1 MGSGSLERKL
11 SSVMGR
17 VVRLRLL
24 RCQAL
29 AWLALLLPTIAA
41 MLLLGTPSAGFASE
55 FIVLAVATLVGILLA
70 RVLTRPPTPIETARL
85 VERADPELND
95 ALLTAVQI
103 LSQPALQPA
112 VLSQMAVEDAESLV
126 HGRDWSR
133 VVPRR
138 QVAIWSLISTS
149 CFLLMVASVMAAGR
163 YSRTIARSELP
174 STPITTESQST
185 APTELIVEPGNT
197 ELELGSALTV
207 VARFP
212 GTPPERAVLQFENTA
227 GQTRELVMSETVDA
241 GVFAARMEQINQDGV
256 YRIRYTQ
263 PASTTQSSVS
273 PDFSIR
279 TFERPRLL
287 QLDAVITPPAWSG
300 RPTETLEDVLRLTV
314 AEGSQVLL
322 RLKLNK
328 PSAAELHPEAGSPLI
343 PTPNPADPTIVQ
355 TTLTASTS
363 QILTLHLVDAQ
374 GRTAPEDTQIS
385 IRVARNQPAA
395 VKAVFPGRDTNVSAL
410 QEFRVQAQASDDFGL
425 IDFGMEFSV
434 SGGAPRQI
442 SLRTAPSPEPT
453 AENPQPD
460 KPLLSTEMTHSLDL
474 ESLGAA
480 PDDVVVY
487 SFWAVDRAPDGS
499 ERRTV
504 GDLLF
509 AEVRRFEEIFREG
522 QQQAQQSAQQ
532 RQQQQGQQ
540 EQQGSA
546 VDGVLNLQKEI
557 ISATWNVVREEHER
571 RSAGTLAADLDA
583 IAQSQQQASEQLK
596 QALQQAPATP
606 QIQALSE
613 RAQNEMQQAVQLLQ
627 TAGNDSNTRPGTAL
641 PPEQRVLQTL
651 LKMRAA
657 EFQVQ
662 QQQQQQGGGGG
673 GGNSASQQQLQQ
685 LELDNNR
692 NRYESERQAQEQQ
705 EASSQQR
712 EQLQVLN
719 RLKELARRQQA
730 VNERLKQLESELRAA
745 RSDQEREELERELK
759 RLRDEQREMLRDV
772 DELNERMQQ
781 SQTTQNQQQMQ
792 EARSNVQQASRA
804 MDEGRLAEA
813 IAEGTRAERRFENLR
828 EEFRNSTSSQ
838 FDEAVRDL
846 RQQARELNEKQNE
859 LAQQLNG
866 SSPENTPQKS
876 PSLRSERNRDQISQS
891 LQQQQDRLSQILD
904 QSRQLIEQA
913 EQSEPLL
920 SERLYETLR
929 EVREQK
935 PQEALEAAEMLA
947 ERGLWPQTQEAEQV
961 ARNGLQ
967 QLQQGIENAADAVL
981 GSETEALRRAQS
993 RLQQAANQLEQ
1004 EVNDAEQRQSGNQQN
1019 SQPGQQPGQTP
1030 GQQPQPQAG
1039 DQQNSQPGQQPGQTP
1054 GQQPQPQSGDQQNSQ
1069 PGQQQGQTPGQ
1080 QPQPRAGD
1088 QQNSQPGQQ
1097 PGQTPGQQPQPRAGD
1112 QQNPQPG
1119 QQPGQASGQQPQ
1131 PRAGDQQNPQPGQQ
1145 PGQASG
1151 QQPQPPSG
1159 DQQSSPGNPRSTLL
1173 NGGREGARA
1182 GDNNA
1187 PGRPLTGSEFSEWSD
1202 QLRDIEE
1209 MLEDPELRNRVAQV
1223 RDRARAIRA
1232 EFRRHG
1238 TEPQWN
1244 LVRSQLLNEMQQ
1256 LQLRLA
1262 EELKKRESNRAMVP
1276 IDREP
1281 IPEEF
1286 DGLVQRYYQLL
1297 GQERTDPSEPAENK

>member
-1 MGSGSLERKL
+1 
-11 SSVMGR
+11 V
-17 VVRLRLL
+17 
-24 RCQAL
+24 
-29 AWLALLLPTIAA
+29 
-41 MLLLGTPSAGFASE
+41 
-55 FIVLAVATLVGILLA
+55 
-70 RVLTRPPTPIETARL
+70 
-85 VERADPELND
+85 
-95 ALLTAVQI
+95 
-103 LSQPALQPA
+103 
-112 VLSQMAVEDAESLV
+112 
-126 HGRDWSR
+126 
-133 VVPRR
+133 
-138 QVAIWSLISTS
+138 
-149 CFLLMVASVMAAGR
+149 
-163 YSRTIARSELP
+163 
-174 STPITTESQST
+174 
-185 APTELIVEPGNT
+185 
-197 ELELGSALTV
+197 
-207 VARFP
+207 
-212 GTPPERAVLQFENTA
+212 
-227 GQTRELVMSETVDA
+227 
-241 GVFAARMEQINQDGV
+241 
-256 YRIRYTQ
+256 
-263 PASTTQSSVS
+263 
-273 PDFSIR
+273 
-279 TFERPRLL
+279 
-287 QLDAVITPPAWSG
+287 
-300 RPTETLEDVLRLTV
+300 ETLGDVLRLTV
-314 AEGSQVLL
+314 AEGSQVLFK
-322 RLKLNK
+322 LKLNK
-328 PSAAELHPEAGSPLI
+328 PATAELHPETGSPLT
-343 PTPNPADPTIVQ
+343 PTPDPADPTIVQ

-363 QILTLHLVDAQ
+363 QIFTLHLVDAQ
-374 GRTAPEDTQIS
+374 GRNAPEDTQIS
-385 IRVARNQPAA
+385 IRVARNQPAT

-425 IDFGMEFSV
+425 VDFGMEFTV
-434 SGGAPRQI
+434 SGGPPQQF
-442 SLRTAPSPEPT
+442 SLRPSLSPAP
-453 AENPQPD
+453 AAQDPQPD
-460 KPLLSTEMTHSLDL
+460 TPLLSAEMTHSLDL

-487 SFWAVDRAPDGS
+487 SFWAVDHAPDGS

-522 QQQAQQSAQQ
+522 QQQSQQASEQ

-540 EQQGSA
+540 QQQGSA

-557 ISATWNVVREEHER
+557 ISATWNVVREERER
-571 RSAGTLAADLDA
+571 RSAGTLAEDLDA
-583 IAQSQQQASEQLK
+583 IAQSQQQASEQLQ

-613 RAQNEMQQAVQLLQ
+613 QARNEMQQAVQLLQ
-627 TAGNDSNTRPGTAL
+627 AARNDSAAQPGAAL

-781 SQTTQNQQQMQ
+781 SRENKDQIQQQMQ

-813 IAEGTRAERRFENLR
+813 IAEGTRAERSFEDLR
-828 EEFRNSTSSQ
+828 EDFRNSTSSR

-866 SSPENTPQKS
+866 NSPENTPQKS

-935 PQEALEAAEMLA
+935 PREALEAAEMLA

-1004 EVNDAEQRQSGNQQN
+1004 EVNDAEQRQAGEQQNPQPSQQQGQAPGQQAQQRSGEQQN
-1019 SQPGQQPGQTP
+1019 SQPSQQQGQAPGQQTQQQPGE
-1030 GQQPQPQAG
+1030 
-1039 DQQNSQPGQQPGQTP
+1039 
-1054 GQQPQPQSGDQQNSQ
+1054 QQNSQ
-1069 PGQQQGQTPGQ
+1069 PGQQQGQAPGQ
-1080 QPQPRAGD
+1080 QT
-1088 QQNSQPGQQ
+1088 QQ
-1097 PGQTPGQQPQPRAGD
+1097 R
-1112 QQNPQPG
+1112 
-1119 QQPGQASGQQPQ
+1119 SGE
-1131 PRAGDQQNPQPGQQ
+1131 
-1145 PGQASG
+1145 
-1151 QQPQPPSG
+1151 
-1159 DQQSSPGNPRSTLL
+1159 QQSSPGNPRSALRD
-1173 NGGREGARA
+1173 GGREGARA
-1182 GDNNA
+1182 GENNA

-1202 QLRDIEE
+1202 QLRDVEE
-1209 MLEDPELRNRVAQV
+1209 MLEEPELRNRVAQV

-1256 LQLRLA
+1256 LELRLA

-1297 GQERTDPSEPAENK
+1297 GQERTEPSAPAEKK